1 MNLDRD
7 LASVQEVRDRMSWA
21 KQAASQLASMSQEQ
35 LDKLCE
41 AIHQAAAAN
50 AARLGKMAQEETGF
64 GKAEDKEKK
73 NLFAA
78 NRVYEAIKDKRY
90 IGLLREDPEER
101 VIEIGVPLG
110 VIAGLV
116 PSTNPTSTVIYKAM
130 IAVKAGNAIIF
141 SPHPSATKCILEATR
156 VVSLAV
162 EGVGG
167 PKDAI
172 QCLEQ
177 PTMEATQALLKH
189 RDLKLTLATGGA
201 AMVRMAYST
210 GHPAIGVG
218 AGNGPAYLHPS
229 CNIREAVGRIFA
241 SKTFDNGTIC
251 ASEQSIVVSKDM
263 EAAVV
268 EELRRQG
275 GWLLDQGEKEKLSRY
290 ILRPNGTMN
299 PAIVGKSA
307 QALAELAGLG
317 NPPKG
322 ARVLLVRE
330 DKVGDKYPFSSEK
343 LAPILAFYVEKNE
356 EVCRQR
362 CVEILRHEG
371 AGHTF
376 MIHGTDREAVMRFA
390 TAVPASRV
398 LVNTP
403 GALGGIG
410 DTTNLFPALTLGC
423 GAAGG
428 SSSSDNIGPQ
438 HLSEIRRVAWGVRE
452 VQTPQTECRS
462 GNASELL
469 VEQLVEQIMRRLS

>member
-1 MNLDRD
+1 MDLDRD
-7 LASVQEVRDRMSWA
+7 LASVQEVRDRMSRA
-21 KQAASQLASMSQEQ
+21 RQAGAQLAAMGQDQ
-35 LDKLCE
+35 LDKLCD
-41 AIHQAAAAN
+41 AVHQAAAAN
-50 AARLGKMAQEETGF
+50 AARLGKLAQEETGF

-78 NRVYEAIKDKRY
+78 NRVYEAIRGKRY
-90 IGLLREDPEER
+90 IGLLREDLEAQ
-101 VIEIGVPLG
+101 VVEIGVPLG
-110 VIAGLV
+110 IIAGLV

-130 IAVKAGNAIIF
+130 IALKAGNPILF
-141 SPHPSATKCILEATR
+141 SPHPSAVKCILEATR
-156 VVSLAV
+156 IVSLAV

-167 PKDAI
+167 PKDAV

-177 PTMEATQALLKH
+177 PTPEATQALLKH
-189 RDLKLTLATGGA
+189 PDLKLTLATGGA

-229 CNIREAVGRIFA
+229 CDVGEAVRRIFA

-251 ASEQSIVVSKDM
+251 ASEQSIVVSEKM

-275 GWLLDQGEKEKLSRY
+275 GWLLEQEEKEKLSRWM
-290 ILRPNGTMN
+290 LRPNGTMN

-307 QALAELAGLG
+307 QALCAMAGLG
-317 NPPKG
+317 APPEG
-322 ARVLLVRE
+322 TRVLLVRE
-330 DKVGDKYPFSSEK
+330 DQVGDQYPFSGEK
-343 LAPILAFYVEKNE
+343 LAPILAFYVEKDE
-356 EVCRQR
+356 EACRQR

-371 AGHTF
+371 AGHSF

-390 TAVPASRV
+390 LEVPASRV

-410 DTTNLFPALTLGC
+410 ETTNLFPALTLGC

-438 HLSEIRRVAWGVRE
+438 HLSEIRRVAWGIRE
-452 VQTPQTECRS
+452 IQRESPEGGTEE
-462 GNASELL
+462 AL
-469 VEQLVEQIMRRLS
+469 VEQLVAQIMRRLS